1 MKYSFIGKGIQ
12 VTENMKDRFTA
23 KMGRLERILPENAD
37 IHATFGQVKNN
48 YTVEVVVPLQ
58 KRTLRAAVSSVDV
71 FTAIDEIVDKIDI
84 QMVKYK
90 DRLKKK
96 SRKDHSFL
104 HEYETTFKEEDVSD
118 EVRSAIKKIKRFAL
132 KPMDPE
138 EAVME
143 MDLLGH
149 DFFMFRNSNTDEIN
163 VVYSRKDGEYGLI
176 EPEL

>member
-1 MKYSFIGKGIQ
+1 MKFSFVGKGIN
-12 VTENMKDRFTA
+12 VSENMKDRLIS
-23 KMGRLERILPENAD
+23 KMGRLERILPEKAD
-37 IHATFGQVKNN
+37 IHTTFGQVKNN
-48 YTVEVVVPLQ
+48 FTVEVVVPLQ
-58 KRTLRAAVSSVDV
+58 KRTLRAAVLADDV
-71 FTAIDEIVDKIDI
+71 FSAIDEIVDKIDV

-104 HEYETTFKEEDVSD
+104 HEYEETFKEDDASE
-118 EVRSAIKKIKRFAL
+118 EARFIKKSKKFAM

-149 DFFMFRNSNTDEIN
+149 DFYMFRNSTTDEIN
-163 VVYSRKDGEYGLI
+163 VVYSRKEGGYGLI